1 MKFLYFILLLPLS
14 VFSQIKIN
22 SELIPYEMELMIKH
36 LEKFPPSEEVTPLND
51 ELKIIGQ
58 DMSFSDKEIS
68 YFLFKSE
75 IYKQILDNEVIR
87 LEAGSIR
94 VTSAL
99 IKEIKKK
106 IDENKLVYS
115 DFSQW
120 IILSMTSDLN
130 PYIQDGFLDK
140 SENINRNNEKD
151 LLRLKNLQKMMSYLS
166 PWLEIFSRMTPQQFN
181 QIVSTLSRNTIHKIA
196 QKTFYF
202 QNFSL
207 KLEKQEAQ
215 ELFTFPASSPATAS
229 KKEAIENINA
239 PRGLSEESQNRKEEA
254 VQSVEDLEANP
265 LEASELIDKLPL
277 DSATNT
283 EWEPSP

>member
-1 MKFLYFILLLPLS
+1 LYFILLLPLS

-140 SENINRNNEKD
+140 SENINRNN
-151 LLRLKNLQKMMSYLS
+151 
-166 PWLEIFSRMTPQQFN
+166 
-181 QIVSTLSRNTIHKIA
+181 
-196 QKTFYF
+196 
-202 QNFSL
+202 
-207 KLEKQEAQ
+207 
-215 ELFTFPASSPATAS
+215 
-229 KKEAIENINA
+229 
-239 PRGLSEESQNRKEEA
+239 
-254 VQSVEDLEANP
+254 
-265 LEASELIDKLPL
+265 
-277 DSATNT
+277 
-283 EWEPSP
+283 